1 MSSGVSGQWLQ
12 DGVGILCLT
21 TNELPCCCDQI
32 LDKNQLKGGRIYS
45 SEAMNQHGGASLVL
59 WDTETGCQS
68 SDGLLIFFLSCIVSK
83 TPAHRMA
90 SPTSRVGCPLLI
102 FSLETPHQYAS

>member
-83 TPAHRMA
+83 TPAHRIDRK
-90 SPTSRVGCPLLI
+90 SVV
-102 FSLETPHQYAS
+102 